1 MKSVKTPMLKSTT
14 LSFFLIL
21 IGCYAASSQ
30 EKKPSYNYANRNFQA
45 IAHRGYSDI
54 YPENTLLSIEEAFK
68 RGIKYCEIDVIVT
81 SDDVYVLYH
90 DQPTMYR
97 TSNGQGY
104 VVSSTYKELLEL
116 DLGSWKG
123 SQFTGTKIATLEEA
137 LLLAEKYDGYYYL
150 DTKKFRPD
158 LMGKALKTTGAN
170 PKRLMAAI
178 ANIEEAKL
186 FKKYC
191 PESPFIYFGGFPENL
206 NDDNWYKEFVDLGC
220 EIFETYYTLAIEN
233 DDNFQTFV
241 NKVHQ
246 HGAKVWVFTSNNLE
260 EIIKIKEANVDGV
273 ESDVA
278 ISVMKVLW
286 DNQLIKINPIK
297 ATTANFTF
305 DQKNLQS
312 TGIGSQLRPLSYD
325 NPEILQKVEF
335 GKTSDFKIK
344 PINGVMSNVMKV
356 PAFNPQNGL
365 FLFNNFI
372 PNSDEELHYNYSII
386 IDIYIPMKSNG
397 KFMSLLQT
405 NPENEND
412 GDLFI
417 ARNGIGIN
425 NNYHGKIEPETWN
438 RVVVT
443 YSKTVIKKYIN
454 GKFVGETPIEGGRWS
469 VINTFPGGDKQG
481 FLLFADDDNETA
493 ELYVN
498 AIQVRNYTMNSSEIT
513 HLGLVKANGIPL
525 NNAGL
530 YDVKLDGELKSSIV
544 NWDNND
550 IYVTYSK
557 QQDISNVK
565 ISFKLPF
572 GATSSIKSDT
582 FINLNQPQNILITAQ
597 DGVSKK
603 EFNIVVETK

>member
-1 MKSVKTPMLKSTT
+1 MLKSTT

-68 RGIKYCEIDVIVT
+68 RGIKYCEIDVNVT
-81 SDDVYVLYH
+81 SDDVYVLFH

-123 SQFTGTKIATLEEA
+123 SQFTGTKIATLDEA
-137 LLLAEKYDGYYYL
+137 LILAEKYDGYLYL

-158 LMGKALKTTGAN
+158 LMGKALKTTGVN

-178 ANIEEAKL
+178 ANLDEATL
-186 FKKYC
+186 YKKYC
-191 PESPFIYFGGFPENL
+191 PNSPFIYFGGLPENI
-206 NDDNWYKEFVDLGC
+206 NDDNWYKSLVDLGC
-220 EIFETYYTLAIEN
+220 EIFEIYYTYALNN
-233 DDNFQTFV
+233 DENFQIFV

-246 HGAKVWVFTSNNLE
+246 HGAKVWVFTSNNLS
-260 EIIKIKEANVDGV
+260 EIKKIKAAKVDGV
-273 ESDVA
+273 ETDIAPSVLKA
-278 ISVMKVLW
+278 IC
-286 DNQLIKINPIK
+286 DNKPITINPIA
-297 ATTANFTF
+297 ATTGNWTF
-305 DQKNLQS
+305 NQKNLES
-312 TGIGSQLRPLSYD
+312 TGVGSQFKPLSYN
-325 NPEILQKVEF
+325 NPKALQKVLF
-335 GKTSDFKIK
+335 GKTSDFRIK
-344 PINGVMSNVMKV
+344 PINGIISNVMKV

-544 NWDNND
+544 NWDSKEIYATLPASTSLNKLKLDFD
-550 IYVTYSK
+550 IPY
-557 QQDISNVK
+557 
-565 ISFKLPF
+565 
-572 GATSSIKSDT
+572 GAKSD
-582 FINLNQPQNILITAQ
+582 FKSGEYVNFLNQSTKKITVTAQ
-597 DGVSKK
+597 DGFSKTSWLIYL
-603 EFNIVVETK
+603 EMLTK